1 MKKGKF
7 LLFIFLICFF
17 LIYTLLRFETKK
29 ELHEENEIVCKN
41 CNVILISIDNLRADH
56 LGCYGYNRNT
66 TPNIDKLAEKGIIFT
81 NVITQVSWTLS
92 HLPMLSSLYISSALP
107 IYSNFSTLQIPNYIV
122 LLPEILKEK
131 NYTTAAFVNAPFL
144 SSFYHFNKG
153 FDFFDEKGVFNRE
166 EFGDIKDV
174 NTRIIN
180 WLEKNKKN
188 KFFIFVHYY
197 DVHDPYHPE
206 EYYYK
211 LFDENYTNY
220 LSLKKKLGILS
231 DKPLDNSNIS
241 KRERETVIAAYD
253 AKIRYTDENIKK
265 LVDKLE
271 GLNLLKNTIIII
283 TSDHGNPLGDHGV
296 FSHGTQLYDESL
308 HVPLILILPKTQRKI
323 VKEQVRSIDIMPTV
337 LEILGF
343 QIPNHIDGESLVPLI
358 EGKKLNIIAFSESAD
373 LISMRNNSIKFIF
386 NIKTGEEELYN
397 LSNDPKELFN
407 IADKIST
414 KNFQLEIF
422 KFVKRNEDK
431 LISLSKNY
439 ETKYGINETMRE
451 KIEERLRELGYIK

>member
-343 QIPNHIDGESLVPLI
+343 QIPNPIDGESLVPLI